1 MKYLIKESQIDLLNE
16 VERHWMDRE
25 DETQYNVIKDML
37 VSFVMS
43 IFDSYDE
50 NNNELVISDTDDKIL
65 FSFNKK
71 SGELYYDREL
81 DDVYSG
87 LFPHPIWMRHIKYA
101 MSDAFE
107 QQFPQYKDKVTRVR
121 SAHIS

>member
-1 MKYLIKESQIDLLNE
+1 MKYLIKESQIDLLSE
-16 VERHWMDRE
+16 IERHWMDRE
-25 DETQYNVIKDML
+25 DKEQYDNIKDML
-37 VSFVMS
+37 VGFVMS
-43 IFDSYDE
+43 IFDSYGE

-65 FSFNKK
+65 FSYIKK

-81 DDVYSG
+81 DDIYSG
-87 LFPHPIWMRHIKYA
+87 LFPHPIWNKHIKYA

-107 QQFPQYKDKVTRVR
+107 KQFPSYTVNRVR

>member
-25 DETQYNVIKDML
+25 DETQYNLIKDML

-43 IFDSYDE
+43 IFDSYGE

-71 SGELYYDREL
+71 VVSYIMIGNLMIYTV
-81 DDVYSG
+81 VYFPT
-87 LFPHPIWMRHIKYA
+87 LFG
-101 MSDAFE
+101 
-107 QQFPQYKDKVTRVR
+107 
-121 SAHIS
+121 